1 MTTEILTVTPE
12 TSVREALELLGL
24 RHVSG
29 APVVS
34 NGKLV
39 GVVSATDLM
48 TFTSALPGV
57 PTEREQ
63 GEGGGDVWPEASVE
77 QDVEQENEPSAAF
90 FSELWDDSGAEVPE
104 RVAAVEG
111 PEWNMLEEHD
121 VSEVMTRPPL
131 ASLAP
136 EADAELAADLMKQR
150 RIHRVLVVADDGT
163 LVGIVSALDIAKAA
177 ADHRLTRRT
186 GSTAIEGEW
195 DAVMPVIRK
204 AEQRLR
210 FEHQRVFMV
219 LTLDDHA
226 GAENRLHTSVEE
238 VEAELRRTLRH

>member
-48 TFTSALPGV
+48 TFASALPGV

-63 GEGGGDVWPEASVE
+63 GEGGGDVWPEPPVE
-77 QDVEQENEPSAAF
+77 HDVEEENEPSALF

-136 EADAELAADLMKQR
+136 EARAELAADLMKQR
-150 RIHRVLVVADDGT
+150 GIHRVLVVTDDAR
-163 LVGIVSALDIAKAA
+163 LVGIVSAMDIAKAA
-177 ADHRLTRRT
+177 ADHRFTKRT
-186 GSTAIEGEW
+186 YVFNRDGEF
-195 DAVMPVIRK
+195 R
-204 AEQRLR
+204 E
-210 FEHQRVFMV
+210 
-219 LTLDDHA
+219 
-226 GAENRLHTSVEE
+226 
-238 VEAELRRTLRH
+238 

>member
-1 MTTEILTVTPE
+1 MLRLRDIMTTEILTVTPE

-39 GVVSATDLM
+39 GVVSGTDLM
-48 TFTSALPGV
+48 TFASALPGV
-57 PTEREQ
+57 PTERDQ
-63 GEGGGDVWPEASVE
+63 GEGSVWPEPLVE

-121 VSEVMTRPPL
+121 VSEVMSRPPL

-150 RIHRVLVVADDGT
+150 RIHRVLVVTDDGT

-177 ADHRLTRRT
+177 ADHRFTRRT
-186 GSTAIEGEW
+186 Y
-195 DAVMPVIRK
+195 
-204 AEQRLR
+204 
-210 FEHQRVFMV
+210 VF
-219 LTLDDHA
+219 
-226 GAENRLHTSVEE
+226 NRDEE
-238 VEAELRRTLRH
+238 FRE